1 MRLHACVWLVLRRS
15 QASPHN
21 ALKDFVVN
29 GGGLLFDFTYV
40 NFLLYV
46 FPARLTGKRPA
57 LFGGTR
63 PAPRDCKSHGSDVTS
78 RPRGVCV
85 VRERCSTLG
94 LV

>member
-1 MRLHACVWLVLRRS
+1 MLRRG
-15 QASPHN
+15 QASSHN
-21 ALKDFVVN
+21 VFKEVDVYD
-29 GGGLLFDFTYV
+29 GGLAI
-40 NFLLYV
+40 NFSYANLYSYV
-46 FPARLTGKRPA
+46 FPFTLTGKRPA